1 MPSPYR
7 KPRAQRRGG
16 YDTSRELER
25 PQRKAPPI
33 PVTSWPAPV
42 KRWWRGVWANP
53 VAGEWDP
60 VADLPAV
67 RRLGD
72 LYALQAGP
80 EPLSAATLA
89 QIIKLEQE
97 LLLTPAARKRAYVRL
112 PDEEPEHKTITVTD
126 ATDPVAARRA
136 ARRARLISDDPVDG
150 NYYRRL
156 VGADGPG
163 NGAAERLGPLR
174 PLSHDDVDFDNL
186 RLMEGD

>member
-7 KPRAQRRGG
+7 KPYAQRRGG

-33 PVTSWPAPV
+33 PVPTWPPAV
-42 KRWWRGVWANP
+42 KRWWRGVWTNP
-53 VAGEWDP
+53 VAGEWDR

-72 LYALQAGP
+72 LYALQAGDD
-80 EPLSAATLA
+80 PLSAATLA

-112 PDEEPEHKTITVTD
+112 PDEEPSHTTTSAEDVR
-126 ATDPVAARRA
+126 ARRA
-136 ARRARLISDDPVDG
+136 ARRARLTADLTYDADYYKKLLSEDG
-150 NYYRRL
+150 K
-156 VGADGPG
+156 G
-163 NGAAERLGPLR
+163 NGARERRGPLP
-174 PLSHDDVDFDNL
+174 PLSDYGDEFDHL
-186 RLMEGD
+186 RLTEGD